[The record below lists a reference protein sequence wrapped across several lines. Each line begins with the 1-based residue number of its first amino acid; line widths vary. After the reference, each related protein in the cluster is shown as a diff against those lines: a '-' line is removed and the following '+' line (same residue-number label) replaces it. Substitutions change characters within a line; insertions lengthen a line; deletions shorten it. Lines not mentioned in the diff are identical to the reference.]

1 MKEFYTFVDQQ
12 GSRLFHRY
20 WDGRE
25 RKLEVIDGFPIELF
39 IEGKR
44 KDSKGLR
51 GESLSRIEFSGIDDA
66 LEFIREY
73 KDISPIHGQT
83 SLPHQFIAHRYPRE
97 IEFDISKFVIANID
111 IETKFDN
118 GFPSPDRADQEIT
131 AITLKCFGKD
141 KFVSWGTKP
150 YKVKNDSDEYVL
162 CENESDL
169 LVKFVNYWNRLKPDI
184 ITGWN
189 VQGFD
194 VPYLV
199 NRITNVLGENVAAKL
214 SPFHPYTSR
223 VFNEIEIQGEQKSYR
238 ILGITV
244 YDYLELYKKFS
255 PRKLERYS
263 LDFVAH
269 VELGERKINYSEYG
283 NLMDLYETNYDLF
296 MDYNIHDA
304 RLVENIDKKLNFMF
318 SALTMAY
325 MGHVRLH
332 EIFSQVRL
340 WDTMLYNEL
349 RAEGV
354 QIPPQVHRGN
364 VDGIEGAFVKDP
376 IPGLYKWVVSFD
388 LTSLYPSIIM
398 QYNLSAE
405 TAVGPAVGN
414 LVDKM
419 VNMSYDT
426 SHLKAENL
434 TMTANGATFTRDFK
448 GVMPRLVEKMFSGR
462 KKYKNMMLETRKEIE
477 SIKAEMIKRG
487 IKYE

>member
-1 MKEFYTFVDQQ
+1 
-12 GSRLFHRY
+12 
-20 WDGRE
+20 
-25 RKLEVIDGFPIELF
+25 
-39 IEGKR
+39 
-44 KDSKGLR
+44 
-51 GESLSRIEFSGIDDA
+51 
-66 LEFIREY
+66 
-73 KDISPIHGQT
+73 
-83 SLPHQFIAHRYPRE
+83 
-97 IEFDISKFVIANID
+97 
-111 IETKFDN
+111 
-118 GFPSPDRADQEIT
+118 
-131 AITLKCFGKD
+131 
-141 KFVSWGTKP
+141 
-150 YKVKNDSDEYVL
+150 
-162 CENESDL
+162 
-169 LVKFVNYWNRLKPDI
+169 
-184 ITGWN
+184 
-189 VQGFD
+189 
-194 VPYLV
+194 V

-296 MDYNIHDA
+296 MDYNIHDV

-354 QIPPQVHRGN
+354 QIPPQVRRGN

-405 TAVGPAVGN
+405 TAVEPAVGN
-414 LVDKM
+414 LVSKM
-419 VNMSYDT
+419 VDMSYET
-426 SHLKAENL
+426 SRLKDENL

-462 KKYKNMMLETRKEIE
+462 KKYKNMMLETRKDLE
-477 SIKAEMIKRG
+477 SIKAELSKRG
-487 IKYE
+487 IKYD

>member
-12 GSRLFHRY
+12 GSRMFHRY
-20 WDGRE
+20 WGSDE
-25 RKLEVIDGFPIELF
+25 RKIEVIEGFPIELF

-44 KDSKGLR
+44 RDSKGLH
-51 GESLSRIEFSGIDDA
+51 GESLSRIEFNSIDDA
-66 LEFIREY
+66 MEFIREY

-83 SLPHQFIAHRYPRE
+83 SLPHQFIAHRYPSE

-131 AITLKCFGKD
+131 AITLKRFGED
-141 KFVSWGTKP
+141 KFVSWGIKP

-169 LVKFVNYWNRLKPDI
+169 LVKFINYWNRLKPDI

-296 MDYNIHDA
+296 MDYNIHDV

-354 QIPPQVHRGN
+354 QIPPQVRRGN

-405 TAVGPAVGN
+405 TAVEPAVGN
-414 LVDKM
+414 LVSKM
-419 VNMSYDT
+419 VDMSYET
-426 SHLKAENL
+426 SRLKDENL

-462 KKYKNMMLETRKEIE
+462 KKYKNMMLETRKDLE
-477 SIKAEMIKRG
+477 SIKAELSKRG
-487 IKYE
+487 IKYD